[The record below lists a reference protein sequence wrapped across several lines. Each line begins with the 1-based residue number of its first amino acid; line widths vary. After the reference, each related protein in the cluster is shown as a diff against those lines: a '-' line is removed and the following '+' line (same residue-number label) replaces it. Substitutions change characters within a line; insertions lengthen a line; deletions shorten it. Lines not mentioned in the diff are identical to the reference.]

1 MLSYPLCTRDR
12 FCVDRIGKCFA
23 CVISKP
29 IPIYL
34 PPSYSLFNCKP
45 SLKCTTVSGLCVLV
59 SLILHSPYMSQEG
72 DLEPSVHRHMLGETH
87 TPPRHGG
94 SQIAARE
101 NESEARTDVIPP
113 GHVCR
118 NGVHFKTN
126 SMKNFSIYILHQ
138 HSLIL
143 FIA

>member
-1 MLSYPLCTRDR
+1 
-12 FCVDRIGKCFA
+12 
-23 CVISKP
+23 
-29 IPIYL
+29 
-34 PPSYSLFNCKP
+34 
-45 SLKCTTVSGLCVLV
+45 
-59 SLILHSPYMSQEG
+59 LHSPYMSQEG

-126 SMKNFSIYILHQ
+126 SMTKLQYLYITSTFPHPVHRLDVR
-138 HSLIL
+138 
-143 FIA
+143 